1 METHDA
7 GLNDDVLKII
17 SDYLDVP
24 VAELQPTKS
33 LEELGADSLD
43 FIEIVFEIEEKF
55 GIEAKE
61 DMQEL
66 AKKIHC
72 VGDVVRLT
80 SDLVSKKGVC
90 GNLQT
95 SCG

>member
-1 METHDA
+1 METHSA
-7 GLNDDVLKII
+7 GVNDDVLKII

-24 VAELQPTKS
+24 VAQIEPTNS
-33 LEELGADSLD
+33 LVELGADSLD

-61 DMQEL
+61 DMKEL
-66 AKKIHC
+66 AKQIHC

-80 SDLVSKKGVC
+80 SELVSKKGVG
-90 GNLQT
+90 GNLQ
-95 SCG
+95 SRGA